1 MILKVNMVTLD
12 LINLNCPIDNVGNG
26 ELLSTVG
33 GCSGLDFGRVGC
45 DVESEGPSKILELPT
60 ISHPV
65 EVVSCD
71 ESADS
76 DSSVPDYKRSSKKI

>member
-1 MILKVNMVTLD
+1 MWVMVNYYLQLVDVQVLTW
-12 LINLNCPIDNVGNG
+12 
-26 ELLSTVG
+26 
-33 GCSGLDFGRVGC
+33 RVGC

-76 DSSVPDYKRSSKKI
+76 DSSVRL